1 MKSPV
6 FLNALRAFEAAARHR
21 SFSAA
26 AAELNVTPAAV
37 GQLVRSLETWLGSP
51 LFHRAARGRIRLTP
65 TDAAELALPD
75 IRAGFD
81 RLNVGLGRLRQESR
95 SGVLT
100 ATVSP
105 AFAAK
110 WLLPRIE
117 NFHALHPGTDVRLDT
132 SLRLM
137 DFPAQVIDVGVR
149 YGRGV
154 WPGLASE
161 KLMDERI
168 YPVCSPDWLA
178 RNGPMATP
186 QDLAGKPLIH
196 DLSVDTRIGFASWSA
211 WLVHAGAAEV
221 NTGRGMQVNNSA
233 AVLQAAIDG
242 HGIALARSV
251 MAHDDMIAGRL
262 VPLFPEV
269 KQRSELAYYIVYRS
283 ECASLPKLQA
293 FREWLI
299 QEASTFS

>member
-1 MKSPV
+1 M
-6 FLNALRAFEAAARHR
+6 
-21 SFSAA
+21 
-26 AAELNVTPAAV
+26 
-37 GQLVRSLETWLGSP
+37 
-51 LFHRAARGRIRLTP
+51 
-65 TDAAELALPD
+65 
-75 IRAGFD
+75 
-81 RLNVGLGRLRQESR
+81 
-95 SGVLT
+95 
-100 ATVSP
+100 
-105 AFAAK
+105 
-110 WLLPRIE
+110 
-117 NFHALHPGTDVRLDT
+117 RLDT

-221 NTGRGMQVNNSA
+221 NTGRGMQVNKSA